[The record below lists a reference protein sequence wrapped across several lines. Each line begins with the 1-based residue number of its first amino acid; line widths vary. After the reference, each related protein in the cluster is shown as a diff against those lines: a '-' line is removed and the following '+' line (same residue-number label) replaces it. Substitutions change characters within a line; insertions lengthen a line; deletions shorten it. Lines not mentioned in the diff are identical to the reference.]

1 MSDDSHLASPYR
13 DVPHFLPTPQPLQ
26 GTVVHGQQLGRR
38 LGYPTANLDVAHLD
52 GQLPAP
58 GVYAAWATLADGSR
72 HRAMVNVGYRPTV
85 DADRQRLT
93 VEAHLDAFSADL
105 YGQSLCLLL
114 VARIR
119 DEHRMYSLDQL
130 RAQLA
135 ADLAATRRA
144 LS

>member
-1 MSDDSHLASPYR
+1 MSADSVLPSSVCDDSPQTLAS
-13 DVPHFLPTPQPLQ
+13 PQPLQ

-52 GQLPAP
+52 GQLPTP

-85 DADRQRLT
+85 EADRQRLT
-93 VEAHLDAFSADL
+93 VEAHLDAFAADL
-105 YGQSLCLLL
+105 YGQTVRLLL

-119 DEHRMYSLDQL
+119 DERRMSSLDQL

-135 ADLAATRRA
+135 ADLAATRQ
-144 LS
+144 LL